1 MFGKHMPKAVLI
13 SSASIVTIAFAGI
26 AAQTVDWQAIGH
38 LLTSPIDDTMQVV
51 PQPEHEKDENVSTDR
66 LAPPPAEGRASPH
79 VLADIPQPTVLAEPQ
94 SAPLPAP
101 LPAPGPSRSDKSRN
115 EAKATGQLSMH
126 SSSPAGGMYNLH
138 QPAREAVAPVL
149 QLPDRERFASAEPNP
164 LKRVSADPVSTFSI
178 DVDTASYSYF
188 RSTLTTGRLPNPDAV
203 RVEEMVNYF
212 DYNYPVPEK
221 DGHPFST
228 NVSVVE
234 TPWNKN
240 TRLMQVGI
248 QGYKVALEELPP
260 QNLVFLID
268 TSGSMADANKLPLL
282 QQSFRLL
289 LSTLRD
295 EDEVA
300 IVTYAGSSGVLL
312 EPTRVTDKSLIL
324 EKINA
329 LTSSGSTAGHAGLKG
344 AYALAEKMGGDGEQA
359 RIILATDGDFNVGL
373 SDTDS
378 LKRYISEQR
387 QKGTTLSVL
396 GFGRG
401 NYNDELMQTLAQNG
415 QGVAAYIDTLS
426 EARKVLVDQVVSS
439 ISMIAQDVKIQ
450 VEFNPQT
457 VAEYRLIGYE
467 TRALRNEDFRNDK
480 VDAGDIGAG
489 HNVTA
494 LYEITPVGSPAEKYS
509 DLRYDQT
516 SVELPPVSGSYS
528 GELAF
533 VKLRYKLP
541 GEKESTLIETPV
553 TADTRG
559 IPLTET
565 LFAASVAGFG
575 QMLKG
580 TDYLGDWDFEAIE
593 KLASQNRGTDPFGY
607 RSEFLNLVR
616 LAEVAER

>member
-1 MFGKHMPKAVLI
+1 MPRTVLI
-13 SSASIVTIAFAGI
+13 SSASLMTIAIAGI
-26 AAQTVDWQAIGH
+26 ASQTIDWQDLGKK
-38 LLTSPIDDTMQVV
+38 LTETTEAAGRMTNTGNPDGDTSVAATELPKQEETHAVV
-51 PQPEHEKDENVSTDR
+51 AEVARPVATPQP
-66 LAPPPAEGRASPH
+66 APAPALLQKQRSRSNGAGGGLMTFSSGAGGAVLNSGIQAEPPAM
-79 VLADIPQPTVLAEPQ
+79 
-94 SAPLPAP
+94 PAVR
-101 LPAPGPSRSDKSRN
+101 L
-115 EAKATGQLSMH
+115 E
-126 SSSPAGGMYNLH
+126 
-138 QPAREAVAPVL
+138 
-149 QLPDRERFASAEPNP
+149 DRERFASAEANP
-164 LKRVSADPVSTFSI
+164 LKRTSADPVSTFSV
-178 DVDTASYSYF
+178 DVDTASYSYV
-188 RSTLTTGRLPNPDAV
+188 RSTLSGGRLPNPDAV

-221 DGHPFST
+221 GGHPFST
-228 NVSVVE
+228 NVSVVD
-234 TPWNKN
+234 TPWNEHTK
-240 TRLMQVGI
+240 LMQVGI
-248 QGYKVALEELPP
+248 QGYKVPLEDLPP

-289 LSTLRD
+289 LSSLRD

-312 EPTRVTDKSLIL
+312 EPTKVADKTRIL

-329 LTSSGSTAGHAGLKG
+329 LTSGGSTAGHEGLKG
-344 AYALAEKMGGDGEQA
+344 AYALAETMTGDSEQT

-373 SDTDS
+373 SDPDS
-378 LKRYISEQR
+378 LKRYVAEQR
-387 QKGTTLSVL
+387 ENGTALSVL

-450 VEFNPQT
+450 VEFNPET

-467 TRALRNEDFRNDK
+467 TRTLKTEDFKNDK

-494 LYEITPVGSPAEKYS
+494 LYEITPVGSPAEKFS
-509 DLRYDQT
+509 DLRYGP
-516 SVELPPVSGSYS
+516 EEKIEPVQASYS

-533 VKLRYKLP
+533 VKLRYKQP
-541 GEKESTLIETPV
+541 GDKESTLIQTPV
-553 TADTRG
+553 MEDTSG
-559 IPLTET
+559 IPKSET
-565 LFAASVAGFG
+565 LFAASVAAFG

-580 TDYLGDWDFEAIE
+580 TDYLGDWDFKAIE
-593 KLASQNRGTDPFGY
+593 TLASENKGADPFGY
-607 RSEFLNLVR
+607 RSEFLTLVR
-616 LAEVAER
+616 LADVAER

>member
-1 MFGKHMPKAVLI
+1 MFGKHMPRAVLI
-13 SSASIVTIAFAGI
+13 SSASLMTIAIAGI
-26 AAQTVDWQAIGH
+26 ASQTVDWQDLG
-38 LLTSPIDDTMQVV
+38 
-51 PQPEHEKDENVSTDR
+51 KK
-66 LAPPPAEGRASPH
+66 LAPPTEADGRMTTTGKTDDDASVSTAELPKQEETHTVVAEIARPVAT
-79 VLADIPQPTVLAEPQ
+79 PQPA
-94 SAPLPAP
+94 PAP
-101 LPAPGPSRSDKSRN
+101 ALLQKQRGRSD
-115 EAKATGQLSMH
+115 G
-126 SSSPAGGMYNLH
+126 AGGGLMTFSSGTGGALLNSGV
-138 QPAREAVAPVL
+138 QPEPPAMPAV
-149 QLPDRERFASAEPNP
+149 QLEDRERFASAEANP
-164 LKRVSADPVSTFSI
+164 LKRTSADPVSTFSV
-178 DVDTASYSYF
+178 DVDTASYSYV
-188 RSTLTTGRLPNPDAV
+188 RSTLSGGRLPNPDAV

-221 DGHPFST
+221 GGHPFST
-228 NVSVVE
+228 NVSVVD
-234 TPWNKN
+234 TPWNEH

-248 QGYKVALEELPP
+248 QGYKVPLDDLPP

-289 LSTLRD
+289 LSSLRD

-312 EPTRVTDKSLIL
+312 EPTRVADKARIL

-329 LTSSGSTAGHAGLKG
+329 LTSSGSTAGHEGLKG
-344 AYALAEKMGGDGEQA
+344 AYALAETMTGDGEQT

-373 SDTDS
+373 SDPDS
-378 LKRYISEQR
+378 LKRYVAEQR
-387 QKGTTLSVL
+387 ENGTALSVL

-401 NYNDELMQTLAQNG
+401 NYNDEMMQTLAQNG

-450 VEFNPQT
+450 VEFNPET

-467 TRALRNEDFRNDK
+467 TRALKTEDFKNDK

-494 LYEITPVGSPAEKYS
+494 LYEITPVGSPAEKFS
-509 DLRYDQT
+509 DLRYGPKEKIEAIRT
-516 SVELPPVSGSYS
+516 SYS

-541 GEKESTLIETPV
+541 GDKESTLVETPV
-553 TADTRG
+553 MEDTSSV
-559 IPLTET
+559 PMSET
-565 LFAASVAGFG
+565 LFAASVAAFG
-575 QMLKG
+575 QKLKG
-580 TDYLGDWDFEAIE
+580 TDYLGDWDFKAIE
-593 KLASQNRGTDPFGY
+593 KLASENKGADPFGY
-607 RSEFLNLVR
+607 RSEFLTLVR
-616 LAEVAER
+616 LADVAER

>member
-1 MFGKHMPKAVLI
+1 MFGKHMPKTVLI
-13 SSASIVTIAFAGI
+13 SSASLMTIAIAGI
-26 AAQTVDWQAIGH
+26 ASQTIDWQDLGKK
-38 LLTSPIDDTMQVV
+38 LTNTTEAAGRMTNTGNPDGDTSVAATELPKQEEAHTVV
-51 PQPEHEKDENVSTDR
+51 AEVARPVATPQP
-66 LAPPPAEGRASPH
+66 APAPALLQKQRSRSNGAGGGLMTFSSGAGGAVLNSGIQLEPPAM
-79 VLADIPQPTVLAEPQ
+79 
-94 SAPLPAP
+94 
-101 LPAPGPSRSDKSRN
+101 PSVRL
-115 EAKATGQLSMH
+115 E
-126 SSSPAGGMYNLH
+126 
-138 QPAREAVAPVL
+138 
-149 QLPDRERFASAEPNP
+149 DRERFASAEANP
-164 LKRVSADPVSTFSI
+164 LKRTSADPVSTFSV
-178 DVDTASYSYF
+178 DVDTASYSYV
-188 RSTLTTGRLPNPDAV
+188 RSTLSRGRLPTPDAV

-221 DGHPFST
+221 GGHPFST
-228 NVSVVE
+228 NVSVVD
-234 TPWNKN
+234 TPWNEHTK
-240 TRLMQVGI
+240 LMQVGI
-248 QGYKVALEELPP
+248 QGYKVPLDDLPP

-289 LSTLRD
+289 LSSLRD

-312 EPTRVTDKSLIL
+312 EPTKVADKTRIL

-329 LTSSGSTAGHAGLKG
+329 LTSGGSTAGHEGLKG
-344 AYALAEKMGGDGEQA
+344 AYALAETMTGDGEQT

-373 SDTDS
+373 SDPDS
-378 LKRYISEQR
+378 LKRYVAEQR
-387 QKGTTLSVL
+387 ENGTALSVL

-450 VEFNPQT
+450 VEFNPET

-467 TRALRNEDFRNDK
+467 TRTLKTEDFKNDK

-494 LYEITPVGSPAEKYS
+494 LYEITPVGSPAEKFS
-509 DLRYDQT
+509 DLRYGP
-516 SVELPPVSGSYS
+516 EEKIEPVQASYS

-533 VKLRYKLP
+533 VKLRYKQP
-541 GEKESTLIETPV
+541 GDKEGTLIQTPV
-553 TADTRG
+553 MEDTSG
-559 IPLTET
+559 IPMSET
-565 LFAASVAGFG
+565 LFAASVAAFG

-580 TDYLGDWDFEAIE
+580 TDYLQDWDFKAIE
-593 KLASQNRGTDPFGY
+593 KLASENKGADPFGY
-607 RSEFLNLVR
+607 RSEFLTLVR
-616 LAEVAER
+616 LADVAER